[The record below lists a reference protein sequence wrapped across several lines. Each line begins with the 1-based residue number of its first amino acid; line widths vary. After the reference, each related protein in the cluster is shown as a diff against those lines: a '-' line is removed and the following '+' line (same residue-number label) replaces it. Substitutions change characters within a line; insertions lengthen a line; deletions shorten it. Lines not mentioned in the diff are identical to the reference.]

1 MSRKKKG
8 NDKDGK
14 YSSYYDVPSGAK
26 DLIDLMNH
34 KNMNHS
40 IGEAFCAL
48 YRLNDKDTPIRNL
61 EKVVYYA
68 KRELKRLKKEA
79 KNDEYCEGQD

>member
-1 MSRKKKG
+1 MIKT
-8 NDKDGK
+8 NDKDGLH
-14 YSSYYDVPSGAK
+14 SSYYDIPDGAK
-26 DLIDLMNH
+26 DLVDLMNH

-48 YRLNDKDTPIRNL
+48 YRLNDKDTPKRNL

-68 KRELKRLKKEA
+68 QRELERI
-79 KNDEYCEGQD
+79 KNEGE